1 MAITA
6 TRLDGQNVGLRLT
19 GGSTVVNV
27 FTVNLVTGEATS
39 SYLTSVDLSIIQSA
53 AVALFQMVP
62 LAERATVTFLT
73 RLVTVA
79 PADSNTITLSISTAG
94 NLATLV
100 ATESATPANLVIHV
114 QHSISGYVAWGV
126 GFDTGGGPP
135 PPSSSDKTF
144 SADCLAGDAVGACV
158 YVTGASVA
166 GVMQV
171 ATCDP
176 ADETKMPAVGIIVS
190 KPGATSATVQRF
202 AVADLTGS
210 AAVLV
215 PGNRAWVGFTGLP
228 VTTAPLPG
236 ASPSGYVMLQTV
248 GVATEA
254 AALEVKIDASMMKSL

>member
-1 MAITA
+1 MAITSS
-6 TRLDGQNVGLRLT
+6 RLDGQNVGLHLT

-27 FTVNLVTGEATS
+27 LTVNLVTGEAS
-39 SYLTSVDLSIIQSA
+39 SAYLTSVDLSIVQSA
-53 AVALFQMVP
+53 AVALFQTVP
-62 LAERATVTFLT
+62 VGQRATATFLT

-79 PADSNTITLSISTAG
+79 PADSNTITLSITTVGSA
-94 NLATLV
+94 ATLV
-100 ATESATPANLVIHV
+100 ATVSATPASIVLHV

-126 GFDTGGGPP
+126 GFATGAAP

-144 SADCLAGDAVGACV
+144 SANCLAGDALGACV

-166 GVMQV
+166 GVPQV

-176 ADETKMPAVGIIVS
+176 SDETKMPAVGIIVA
-190 KPGATSATVQRF
+190 KPGATDATVQRF
-202 AVADLTGS
+202 AIADLSGS

-215 PGNRAWVGFTGLP
+215 PASRAWVGYSGLP
-228 VTTAPLPG
+228 VTTVPAVG

-254 AALEVKIDASMMKSL
+254 AALEVKIDASMMKLT

>member
-6 TRLDGQNVGLRLT
+6 TRLDGQNVGLHLT

-27 FTVNLVTGEATS
+27 FTVDLLTGEATS
-39 SYLTSVDLSIIQSA
+39 AYLTSVDLSIIQSA
-53 AVALFQMVP
+53 AVALFQTVP
-62 LAERATVTFLT
+62 VGQRATSTFLT

-79 PADSNTITLSISTAG
+79 PADNNTITLSISTGG

-100 ATESATPANLVIHV
+100 ATLSATPASIVLHV

-126 GFDTGGGPP
+126 GFATGAAP

-144 SADCLAGDAVGACV
+144 SANCLAGDAVGACV
-158 YVTGASVA
+158 YVTGASVG
-166 GVMQV
+166 GVPQV

-176 ADETKMPAVGIIVS
+176 SNETKMPAVGIIVS
-190 KPGATSATVQRF
+190 KASATDATVQRF
-202 AVADLTGS
+202 AIADLSAS

-215 PGNRAWVGFTGLP
+215 PASRAWVGFSGLP
-228 VTTAPLPG
+228 VTTAPTPG
-236 ASPSGYVMLQTV
+236 GSGSGYVMLQTV

-254 AALEVKIDASMMKSL
+254 AALEVKIDASMLKST

>member
-27 FTVNLVTGEATS
+27 LTVNLTTGEATS
-39 SYLTSVDLSIIQSA
+39 AYLTTVDLSIVQSA
-53 AVALFQMVP
+53 AVALFQTIP
-62 LAERATVTFLT
+62 AGERATTTFLT

-79 PADSNTITLSISTAG
+79 PADNNTITLSISTVG
-94 NLATLV
+94 DLATLV
-100 ATESATPANLVIHV
+100 ATLSATPANIVLHV

-126 GFDTGGGPP
+126 GFATGGGPP

-144 SADCLAGDAVGACV
+144 SANCLAGDAVGACV
-158 YVTGASVA
+158 YVTGASVG
-166 GVMQV
+166 GVPQV
-171 ATCDP
+171 ATCNP

-190 KPGATSATVQRF
+190 KASATDATVQRF
-202 AVADLTGS
+202 AIADLSGS

-215 PGNRAWVGFTGLP
+215 PAARAFVGFTGLP
-228 VTTAPLPG
+228 VTTAPTPG

-254 AALEVKIDASMMKSL
+254 AALEVKIDASMLKST